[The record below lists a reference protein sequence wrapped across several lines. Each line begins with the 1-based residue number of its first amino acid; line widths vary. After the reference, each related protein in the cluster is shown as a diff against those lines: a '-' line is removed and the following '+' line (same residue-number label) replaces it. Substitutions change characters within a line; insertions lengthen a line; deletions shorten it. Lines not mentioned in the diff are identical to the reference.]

1 MIIKLNCYGG
11 GSVGKDETQALIK
24 ETAKYTAE
32 ELLEK
37 LRTGKFLKENKKNA
51 FQKTE
56 QLLYNYLSFKA
67 VIADKEEQ
75 IRQLQLTG
83 RPQRSKSITNFSIG
97 GNSEYLT
104 ELEKDEDKIEQIQN
118 SIAITKHYIAIVD
131 RELEKLSQDPYYDLI
146 KLLYFEG
153 KTQEDSA
160 EYFECSQPTIWRNK
174 GRLVNRLRVMLFSD
188 DVIKELFC
196 S

>member
-1 MIIKLNCYGG
+1 MSKE
-11 GSVGKDETQALIK
+11 ETQALIK
-24 ETAKYTAE
+24 ETAKFTAE

-37 LRTGKFLKENKKNA
+37 LRTGKFLRDNKKTA

-56 QLLYNYLSFKA
+56 QLLYNYQSFKA

-75 IRQLQLTG
+75 IRQIQLTG
-83 RPQRSKSITNFSIG
+83 RPKRSKSITNFSIG
-97 GNSEYLT
+97 TSAEYLS

>member
-1 MIIKLNCYGG
+1 MSKE
-11 GSVGKDETQALIK
+11 ETQALIK
-24 ETAKYTAE
+24 ETAKFTAE

-37 LRTGKFLKENKKNA
+37 LRTGKFLRDNKKTA

-56 QLLYNYLSFKA
+56 QLLYNYQSFKA

-75 IRQLQLTG
+75 IRTILDSG
-83 RPQRSKSITNFSIG
+83 RSKRSKDITNFSVG
-97 GNSEYLT
+97 AGSEYLS
-104 ELEKDEDKIEQIQN
+104 ELEKDEDKIEQIRN

-131 RELEKLSQDPYYDLI
+131 RELEKLSHDSYYDLI
-146 KLLYFEG
+146 RLLYFEG
-153 KTQEDSA
+153 KTQEDAA